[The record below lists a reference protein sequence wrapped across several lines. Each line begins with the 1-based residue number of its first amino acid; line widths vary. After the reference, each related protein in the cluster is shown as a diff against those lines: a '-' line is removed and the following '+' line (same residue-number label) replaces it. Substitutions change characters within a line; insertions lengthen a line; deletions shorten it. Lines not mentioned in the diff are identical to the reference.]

1 MSSFPSGI
9 ISFDG
14 GWEASYREV
23 SRLCIR
29 DACSICFI
37 GNSETGTTS
46 ISCKLILV
54 EFMPAEIQRGFI
66 GDHDNEIMKALEE
79 EIKGIEVAMVEDQ
92 TFCISVHYQYIY
104 CSSAG
109 VYLKSDQLLHFETD
123 AVDPKNR
130 HRRKLETESL
140 LESSK
145 VISVMT

>member
-1 MSSFPSGI
+1 
-9 ISFDG
+9 
-14 GWEASYREV
+14 
-23 SRLCIR
+23 
-29 DACSICFI
+29 
-37 GNSETGTTS
+37 
-46 ISCKLILV
+46 
-54 EFMPAEIQRGFI
+54 
-66 GDHDNEIMKALEE
+66 MKALEE

-145 VISVMT
+145 FCSEADSILCISTPKSGVGGRRQKYDLQIKDPANQLIFFRATMC